1 MGHRAGIVLLA
12 LAGTLLSGSRAGAA
26 LEDWAIGAKAGTL
39 GIGGEIVTDIV
50 PDVHIRGSLQWLDF
64 GFDAEFDDID
74 YDVDVEFLNPMLVL
88 DWYPFSGGFRISA
101 GVLFNGST
109 IDLEATSD
117 EPVEIGDTLYD
128 PSEFGSIVGESD
140 FDDVAPYVGIGFG
153 NPLSSDGRWGFSADA
168 GVAFIG
174 SPNVSLRATG
184 PFADNA
190 GLLADLAEEEEEI
203 EDDLDHLRLYP
214 VLSFTLYYRF

>member
-1 MGHRAGIVLLA
+1 MK
-12 LAGTLLSGSRAGAA
+12 
-26 LEDWAIGAKAGTL
+26 EWAIGAKAGTL
-39 GIGGEIVTDIV
+39 GIGGEIVTDLV
-50 PDVHIRGSLQWLDF
+50 PDVHLRGSFQWLDF
-64 GFDAEFDDID
+64 GFDTEFDDID

-101 GVLFNGST
+101 GVLFNGSE

-117 EPVEIGDTLYD
+117 EPVEIGGTLYD
-128 PSEFGSIVGESD
+128 PSEFGSIVGKSD

-153 NPLSSDGRWGFSADA
+153 NPLSSAGRWGFTADA